1 MLPLQE
7 HEDRES
13 APRRTHTSYGPAR
26 LLIRHGPEESL
37 VLALGCTIVLTFS
50 RGNAGLNRAR
60 IWTQRANQDKQTF
73 SDRLSAERLKP
84 FKVYFWSAARRAGR
98 KSQGHRPCDDRSCGH
113 DDHQTLECRTGCSGA
128 VGVRRF
134 SSKRLLSLIQ
144 FSQLHSRLRTVR
156 DGTRFTVTSH
166 G

>member
-26 LLIRHGPEESL
+26 LLIRHGPQESL
-37 VLALGCTIVLTFS
+37 VLALGCSIVLTFS

-84 FKVYFWSAARRAGR
+84 FTFSQQPRGPVEKVRGTVPAMIGAA
-98 KSQGHRPCDDRSCGH
+98 D
-113 DDHQTLECRTGCSGA
+113 TTII
-128 VGVRRF
+128 
-134 SSKRLLSLIQ
+134 KRLNAVQ
-144 FSQLHSRLRTVR
+144 DVAVQLGFVAFRAR
-156 DGTRFTVTSH
+156 GCCP
-166 G
+166 